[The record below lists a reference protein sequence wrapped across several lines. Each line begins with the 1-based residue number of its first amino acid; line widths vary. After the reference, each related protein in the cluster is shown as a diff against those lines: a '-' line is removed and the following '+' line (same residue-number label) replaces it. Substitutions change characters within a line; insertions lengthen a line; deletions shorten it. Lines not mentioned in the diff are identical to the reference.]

1 MRYWIHKLVSPEAR
15 RLIIKTVSACLFTLG
30 LISNACAILP
40 IEQLE
45 SFKGAKAYLI
55 QTKALP
61 MVDIEISIDAGDRY
75 DPIGKS
81 GLAGMTAGLMNYGV
95 RGDKGFLTE
104 AQIAD
109 KIADLGA
116 NIGLSVGGERAILR
130 IRSLSRKDVRDR
142 AVHLAAAMLSAPT
155 YDPKIMER
163 EKQRM
168 LTNLREAETKPEY
181 VLERSFK
188 QSVYGDYP
196 LAYSPSVKSTATI
209 NANDLAQFHK
219 QFYRG
224 DRMIVSIVGDV
235 DKAQANQMVQSLLNR
250 IPQSGNPVS
259 KLPDLQR
266 SPVEPLAQREIQIPF
281 DSQQAHI
288 VMGMTAVARNNPDY
302 FALLV
307 GNYILGGGGFVSRL
321 MSEVREKRGLAYSV
335 FSYFAPGKDNGIF
348 QAGLQTKNDQAKLA
362 LEVLSSTIAQF
373 IADGPT
379 PSELE
384 VAKANLVNGYSL
396 RINNNRKLLDN
407 VSSIAW
413 NGLPLDT
420 MEVWTKQVE
429 TVTLGQVKAAFQKYL
444 AMDRMK
450 IVVLGAKNK

>member
-1 MRYWIHKLVSPEAR
+1 MMNAFLRI
-15 RLIIKTVSACLFTLG
+15 TSACLLG
-30 LISNACAILP
+30 FGLLSNAYAILP
-40 IEQLE
+40 IEKLD
-45 SFKGAKAYLI
+45 SYKGAQAYLV

-61 MVDIEISIDAGDRY
+61 MVDIEVSIDAGDRY
-75 DPIGKS
+75 DPVGKS
-81 GLAGMTAGLMNYGV
+81 GVADMVAGLMNYGA
-95 RGDKGFLTE
+95 RGDKGLLTE

-109 KIADLGA
+109 EIADLGA

-130 IRSLSRKDVRDR
+130 IRSLSRKDLRDR
-142 AVHLAAAMLSAPT
+142 AVQLAAAMLSAPT
-155 YDPKIMER
+155 YDPKIVER
-163 EKQRM
+163 EKQR
-168 LTNLREAETKPEY
+168 TITSLREAETKPEF
-181 VLERSFK
+181 VLERRFK
-188 QSVYGDYP
+188 KSVYGNYP
-196 LAYSPSVKSTATI
+196 LADSPSVQSVGSV
-209 NANDLAQFHK
+209 NMNDLKQFHK

-235 DKAQANQMVQSLLNR
+235 DRAQASEIVQTLLKQ
-250 IPQSGNPVS
+250 IPQSGQAIA

-266 SPVEPLAQREIQIPF
+266 SPIEALTQREIQIPF

-288 VMGMTAVARNNPDY
+288 AMGMTAVARNNPDY
-302 FALLV
+302 FPLLV

-335 FSYFAPGKDNGIF
+335 FSYFAPGKENGIF
-348 QAGLQTKNDQAKLA
+348 QAGLQTKNDQATLA
-362 LEVLSSTIAQF
+362 LDVMSTTIAQF

-384 VAKANLVNGYSL
+384 AAKSNLINGYPL
-396 RINNNRKLLDN
+396 RIDNNLKLMDN

-413 NGLPLDT
+413 NNLPLDT
-420 MEVWTKQVE
+420 MDIWTKQVE
-429 TVTLGQVKAAFQKYL
+429 AVTLEQVKVSFQKYL

>member
-1 MRYWIHKLVSPEAR
+1 MNAFLR
-15 RLIIKTVSACLFTLG
+15 IISTCLMSFG
-30 LISNACAILP
+30 LLSNAYAILP
-40 IEQLE
+40 IEKLD
-45 SFKGAKAYLI
+45 SYKGAQAYLV

-61 MVDIEISIDAGDRY
+61 MVDIEVSIDAGDRY
-75 DPIGKS
+75 DPSGKS
-81 GLAGMTAGLMNYGV
+81 GVADMVAGLMNYGA
-95 RGDKGFLTE
+95 RGDKGLLTE

-109 KIADLGA
+109 EIADLGA

-130 IRSLSRKDVRDR
+130 IRSLSRKDLRDR
-142 AVHLAAAMLSAPT
+142 AVQLAAAMLSAPS
-155 YDPKIMER
+155 YDPKIVER
-163 EKQRM
+163 EKQR
-168 LTNLREAETKPEY
+168 TITSLREAETKPEF
-181 VLERSFK
+181 VLERRFK
-188 QSVYGDYP
+188 KSVYGNYP
-196 LAYSPSVKSTATI
+196 LADSPSVQSVGSV
-209 NANDLAQFHK
+209 NVNDLKQFHK

-235 DKAQANQMVQSLLNR
+235 DRSQAAEIVQTLLKQ
-250 IPQSGNPVS
+250 IPQSGQPIA

-266 SPVEPLAQREIQIPF
+266 SPVEALAQREIQIPF

-288 VMGMTAVARNNPDY
+288 AMGMTAVARNNPDY
-302 FALLV
+302 FPLLV

-335 FSYFAPGKDNGIF
+335 FSYFAPGKENGIF
-348 QAGLQTKNDQAKLA
+348 QAGLQTKNDQAALA
-362 LEVLSSTIAQF
+362 LDVMSTTIAQF

-384 VAKANLVNGYSL
+384 AAKSNLINGYPL
-396 RINNNRKLLDN
+396 RIDNNRKLLDN

-413 NGLPLDT
+413 NDLPLDT
-420 MEVWTKQVE
+420 MDVWTKQVE
-429 TVTLGQVKAAFQKYL
+429 AVTLEQVKASFQKYL